1 MSEGL
6 ILAAVT
12 YLLVVIAFFMPHKR
26 AFHMPVMAGTMV
38 FDVLVLPIY
47 LILTK
52 DWYKRLIEQEEIF
65 SFMIWMH
72 FILVLTLYALY
83 VLQIMT
89 VKKMLAG
96 DETARKEHRN
106 QGKGILIARGLVV
119 LSAFMLIEPAEQ
131 A

>member
-1 MSEGL
+1 MSEALVFGV
-6 ILAAVT
+6 VT
-12 YLLVVIAFFMPHKR
+12 YLLMVMAFFMPKKR
-26 AFHMPVMAGTMV
+26 AIHIPIMAGSMA
-38 FDVLVLPIY
+38 FDLMMPFY
-47 LILTK
+47 LFMTR

-83 VLQIMT
+83 ALQILT

-96 DETARKEHRN
+96 ETVAREEHRT

-119 LSAFMLIEPAEQ
+119 LSALMLIEPADEG
-131 A
+131 

>member
-6 ILAAVT
+6 IFAIAT
-12 YLLVVIAFFMPHKR
+12 YLLMVVAFFVPTKR
-26 AFHMPVMAGTMV
+26 KFHMPVMAGTIV
-38 FDVLVLPIY
+38 FDTLILPIY
-47 LILTK
+47 LIATK

-96 DETARKEHRN
+96 DEVARKEHHT

-119 LSAFMLIEPAEQ
+119 LSAFMLIEPAEH
-131 A
+131 

>member
-1 MSEGL
+1 MSEAL
-6 ILAAVT
+6 IFGVVT
-12 YLLVVIAFFMPHKR
+12 YLLMVVAFFIPKKR
-26 AFHMPVMAGTMV
+26 YFHMPVMAGSMA
-38 FDVLVLPIY
+38 FDLLIPIY
-47 LILTK
+47 LYLTK

-83 VLQIMT
+83 FLQILT

-96 DETARKEHRN
+96 DATARQEHHS

-119 LSAFMLIEPAEQ
+119 LSALMLIEPAEEG
-131 A
+131 